1 MIKKKAFKSIVS
13 TFMSVCMVF
22 AISGGVFADNF
33 EDTVSGSYVIASGNV
48 YLEALEGAN
57 TLQEKEE
64 VHQEYVQKV
73 FELQEG
79 ATLDSLIDIGCTRE
93 QAELILEFDGTQDI
107 TSIFGFEI
115 TCDQNLVSYTYSNGK
130 TKADIDFSFSRS
142 GVAWHTYRD
151 MILLGWSEG
160 FYCTDTSDMSLT
172 VTYKSTRNDGKYSV
186 PATDNRNSNVYKTT
200 LGVGTSGAAFEMDK
214 KIGTRMLV
222 YSGAGS
228 IHLEKSGRVPEF
240 SFLVSYIESQKNI
253 SNPSLSVGISVSGGN
268 IGGDASISVSLVDDM
283 EELDHSLEYYE
294 L

>member
-1 MIKKKAFKSIVS
+1 MKRENDMIKKKAFKSIVS

-172 VTYKSTRNDGKYSV
+172 
-186 PATDNRNSNVYKTT
+186 
-200 LGVGTSGAAFEMDK
+200 
-214 KIGTRMLV
+214 
-222 YSGAGS
+222 
-228 IHLEKSGRVPEF
+228 
-240 SFLVSYIESQKNI
+240 
-253 SNPSLSVGISVSGGN
+253 
-268 IGGDASISVSLVDDM
+268 
-283 EELDHSLEYYE
+283 
-294 L
+294 

>member
-172 VTYKSTRNDGKYSV
+172 VTYKSTRNDGTYSV
-186 PATDNRNSNVYKTT
+186 TATDNRSSNVYKTT
-200 LGVGTSGAAFEMDK
+200 IGVGTSGAA
-214 KIGTRMLV
+214 
-222 YSGAGS
+222 S